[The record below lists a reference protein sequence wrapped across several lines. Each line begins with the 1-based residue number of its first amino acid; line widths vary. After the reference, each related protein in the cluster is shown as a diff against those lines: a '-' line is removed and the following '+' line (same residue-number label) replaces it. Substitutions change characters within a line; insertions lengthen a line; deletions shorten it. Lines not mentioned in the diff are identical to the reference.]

1 MRLVTVQA
9 NANFRV
15 LAVTLFTALRAMSAR
30 HISERLRNL
39 LVTTDTDRG
48 QRFSHLQ
55 IEGQRLM
62 RRVATLAVTDGKVRL
77 VARRMATK
85 TVLWNGLPFL
95 RMHAVTISASGRRM
109 RQVAG

>member
-48 QRFSHLQ
+48 QRFSSLQ

-62 RRVATLAVTDGKVRL
+62 RRVATLAVTDGKMRL
-77 VARRMATK
+77 VARRMEPKQFSGMAC
-85 TVLWNGLPFL
+85 PFCGCTL
-95 RMHAVTISASGRRM
+95 
-109 RQVAG
+109 